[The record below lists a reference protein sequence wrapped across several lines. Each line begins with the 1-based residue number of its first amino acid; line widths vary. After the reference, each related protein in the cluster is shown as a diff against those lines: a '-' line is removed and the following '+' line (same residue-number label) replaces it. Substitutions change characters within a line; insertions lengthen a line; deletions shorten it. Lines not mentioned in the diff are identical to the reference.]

1 MTTYQFLIKKAHLE
15 DCDEDSNTIIAEAEW
30 NDAVRERNHRIE
42 TGKAIFCYLSCGGSK
57 VLESAAG
64 VNFIQKM
71 ERDLAIAAAEAI
83 RGLYHE

>member
-1 MTTYQFLIKKAHLE
+1 MTTYQFLIKKAHLN
-15 DCDEDSNTIIAEAEW
+15 DCEEDSSSIIAEAEW

-57 VLESAAG
+57 VLESPVG

-71 ERDLAIAAAEAI
+71 ERDLAREAAEAI
-83 RGLYHE
+83 RALYQE